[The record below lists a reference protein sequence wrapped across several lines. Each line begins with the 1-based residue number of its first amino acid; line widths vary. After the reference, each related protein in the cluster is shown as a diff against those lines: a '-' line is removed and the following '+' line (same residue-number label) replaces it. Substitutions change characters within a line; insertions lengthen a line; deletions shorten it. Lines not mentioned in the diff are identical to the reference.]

1 MRVAMVIPPPNIS
14 DIQMVGERSVKMRQN
29 LPAKG
34 IHQAE
39 DGLEKFLMMLLPS
52 VEHFGRKPSGALLTK
67 A

>member
-39 DGLEKFLMMLLPS
+39 DGLEKFFLMMLLPS
-52 VEHFGRKPSGALLTK
+52 VEHFGRKLIGGLID
-67 A
+67 